1 MNTRADYTFKY
12 NKDLGRHGWLR
23 LTPAYSVKLVEELL
37 YGRGYLSKGK
47 KRKNDK
53 ILDPFCGTATT
64 GIVAAEHGLD
74 SYLYEINPFL
84 HWFTTAKS
92 SNYDES
98 ELRDFFLKTETRLAG
113 EEYASFEKCWI
124 PPMKNINRWWTD
136 ATLYHLGKLHE
147 YLKEFF
153 GGPTISHNIRNLLW
167 VAFSRLV
174 IECSAADYGH
184 ISVSFKECS
193 TDYGENLIKKI
204 FISILENIC
213 NSAKTSLNGSACII
227 KGDSR
232 NVELGQKVNL
242 VITSPPYP
250 NRISYIRELRP
261 YMYWLGFLTS
271 GEEAGALDW
280 EAIGG
285 TWGSATSKLASW
297 ECGNDWLIPET
308 LQKTVDRISVA
319 DPKNGVTMARY
330 VLKFFYDMNLHFRNL
345 TKNLA
350 PGCELYYVLG
360 NSSFYGNM
368 VHTEKIVCEQLAS
381 IGYSKPES
389 KIIRK
394 RNSKKELYEFLITS
408 RWEG

>member
-1 MNTRADYTFKY
+1 MNKRADYTYKY
-12 NKDLGRHGWLR
+12 NQNLGRHGWLR

-37 YGRGYLSKGK
+37 DKRLVKAGRNGGG
-47 KRKNDK
+47 DK

-84 HWFTTAKS
+84 CWFTTAKS
-92 SNYDES
+92 LNYDAS
-98 ELRDFFLKTETRLAG
+98 ELRDILCQIKARLSG
-113 EEYASFEKCWI
+113 REYMSFDKCWI
-124 PPMKNINRWWTD
+124 PPMKNINRWWSD
-136 ATLYHLGKLHE
+136 STLRHLGKLHE
-147 YLKEFF
+147 YLKDVYGE
-153 GGPTISHNIRNLLW
+153 PTMSHNITNLLW
-167 VAFSRLV
+167 IAFSRLI

-184 ISVSFKECS
+184 ISVSFKDNC
-193 TDYGENLIKKI
+193 TDYDENLILKI
-204 FISILENIC
+204 YILIFENIC
-213 NSAKTSLNGSACII
+213 ESAGSSLNGSAYII

-232 NVELGQKVNL
+232 NVELNHKVNL

-261 YMYWLGFLTS
+261 YMYWLGFLSS
-271 GEEAGALDW
+271 GEEAGVLDW

-297 ECGNDWLIPET
+297 ECGTDWTVPCCLQET
-308 LQKTVDRISVA
+308 VNRISES
-319 DPKNGVTMARY
+319 DPKNGLTLSRY

-345 TKNLA
+345 PKNLA
-350 PGCELYYVLG
+350 SGCELYYVLG

-368 VHTEKIVCEQLAS
+368 VHTEKIVCELLAI
-381 IGYSKPES
+381 IGYSNPSS

-394 RNSKKELYEFLITS
+394 RNSKKELYEFLITA